1 MTLPRESDSKHLC
14 SVVVVW
20 YSTVPVVDNSG
31 DTALATKVRRGNSVP
46 SSGKIVVVGNCVRL

>member
-1 MTLPRESDSKHLC
+1 MALPRESDSKHLC

-20 YSTVPVVDNSG
+20 YSTVPVVDISG

-46 SSGKIVVVGNCVRL
+46 SSGYSSSR